1 MAYAPSVLVFSLS
14 LLLLFARCAGA
25 ATHYVSTTG
34 NDANPGT
41 VSAPFLTIQKCAD
54 IAAPGDTCMVREG
67 VYRETVKPA
76 RSGASGQ
83 PITFLASPG
92 ETVTVSG
99 ADAVIGWSA
108 HHGAIH
114 KAAVPWAVQQVFVD
128 GQMMTEARWPN
139 TGSDLFHPT
148 LAHAGPGTGRNATTG
163 IETVSDPALKFP
175 AGYWDDAVIWIS
187 AISQWSAVAWWAQT
201 QRVAGSGE
209 GFVRFASLPIDPV
222 DPHHTRIPG
231 PGNGYYLTGK
241 LAALDAPTEWFHD
254 GATSTLYLWTPQG
267 DAPSRHIV
275 DVKRRD
281 FAFDLSG
288 LAYITVKDFNIFAA
302 TITMRDARH
311 CIVDHVNVKYVSHF
325 RESLPNAWGLNY
337 DRAIDRQRWTLAGVG
352 YSGIIMTGS
361 GNQLVNSQI
370 AYSSHNGVVAW
381 GDNHRIQNN
390 IVHHMN
396 YSGSRMA
403 GIYANG
409 TGIVIRRNTVHTAG
423 REIVLGEFL
432 RASQLEYNDL
442 YRGMLLTT
450 DGGIFYTQ
458 RVHGEGTSIA
468 YNWIHDSHASD
479 FANGIYLDNAAG
491 GYTIHHNAIWNIPAS
506 CITISAEAFVDTSG
520 KTYSGDDNAVYN
532 NSFYNC
538 GQYDFAMWTNAQAN
552 QNPKSLKVVNN
563 AFTRNTQI
571 FNSAEAA
578 NNIFPPTDP
587 RFHAPAQGDLRLRSD
602 SPAVDS
608 GKIIASITDRYLG
621 SGPDIGAY
629 ELGDSWKPGATIAF
643 PDVFPYPASMREPS
657 L

>member
-1 MAYAPSVLVFSLS
+1 MAHAPSVLVFSLS
-14 LLLLFARCAGA
+14 LLLLFAACAGA

-54 IAAPGDTCMVREG
+54 IATPGDTCMVREG

-83 PITFLASPG
+83 PITFRASPG

-99 ADAVIGWSA
+99 ADAVIGWSL
-108 HHGAIH
+108 HQGAIH
-114 KAAVPWAVQQVFVD
+114 KASVPWAVQQVFVD

-148 LAHAGPGTGRNATTG
+148 LAHAGPGTGRDATTG

-201 QRVAGSGE
+201 QRVAASGD

-267 DAPSRHIV
+267 DAPSRHVV

-325 RESLPNAWGLNY
+325 RESLPNAWGVNY
-337 DRAIDRQRWTLAGVG
+337 DRAIDRQLWTLAGVG

-361 GNQLVNSQI
+361 DNQLVNSQI

-381 GDNHRIQNN
+381 GDKHRIENN
-390 IVHHMN
+390 IVHHVN
-396 YSGSRMA
+396 YSGGSMA

-409 TGIVIRRNTVHTAG
+409 SGIVIRRNTVHTAG
-423 REIVLGEFL
+423 REIVLGQFL
-432 RASQLEYNDL
+432 KRSSVELNDL
-442 YRGMLLTT
+442 SNGMLLTT

-458 RVHGEGTSIA
+458 RVNGEGTTIA
-468 YNWIHDSHASD
+468 YNWIHDTAAGEKRH
-479 FANGIYLDNAAG
+479 GVYLDNAAG
-491 GYTIHHNAIWNIPAS
+491 GFTIHHNAFWNIPGWCVTLNPQS
-506 CITISAEAFVDTSG
+506 LMDPGGVMYT
-520 KTYSGDDNAVYN
+520 GDGNAVYN

-538 GQYDFAMWTNAQAN
+538 GQYDVSMWVSTSPDVRMSTINIA
-552 QNPKSLKVVNN
+552 NN
-563 AFTRNTQI
+563 AFTGGVRI
-571 FNSAEAA
+571 FDGVVAA
-578 NNIFPPTDP
+578 TNLFPPADP
-587 RFHAPAQGDLRLRSD
+587 RFKAPAQGDLRLRAD
-602 SPAVDS
+602 SPAIDAGRV
-608 GKIIASITDRYLG
+608 IPNVTDGYRG
-621 SGPDIGAY
+621 RAPDIGAY

-643 PDVFPYPASMREPS
+643 PDVFPYPAWKREPS